1 MERQSIGDIIRKN
14 RSKQGLTQ
22 KELGEQ
28 LNVTDKAVSKW
39 ERNIARPD
47 INTIPK
53 LAQILEVPVA
63 ELLNLPNVENE
74 ESQIEDQEVTKSE
87 PEAAA
92 MTEAEYL
99 YYEKRRRE
107 HLTLLIVQAI
117 GAIFGVIA
125 VVTDDHTLLEMLAGF
140 LVMPL
145 ACAGFLR
152 FFVRTFQVVRMKLG
166 QRIYDEAGN
175 YYVVPRNGLGVVGC
189 FVAFGLF
196 TCVLTGVAHIEYA
209 AEIIMLI
216 LGIIEVF
223 LLYTDIKI
231 VRTAGCGKASLNI
244 VIVFTA
250 VIVVLSAIVAIM
262 WFSAKDDIEVNAD
275 VPETVAPTEF
285 QPLYVTDFSQVASE
299 FEYIREKAGKYVLT
313 KENEDR
319 ESNYEIVIPSS
330 LKAAYFLTERNA
342 AKKYYDFG
350 TGTYVNNAILVVG
363 HYNVNIANTSPRDE
377 WVISVFPNFVIDS
390 NGEPA
395 YDTTSEYCEYLQTSS
410 LEDVYT
416 WMCKEYEGM
425 TIVPLDGSV
434 G

>member
-1 MERQSIGDIIRKN
+1 MERQSIGDIIREN

-63 ELLNLPNVENE
+63 ELLNLPDTANE
-74 ESQIEDQEVTKSE
+74 ESQMNNQSVPQDE
-87 PEAAA
+87 PEEAT

-99 YYEKRRRE
+99 HFEKRRRE
-107 HLTLLIVQAI
+107 HLTLLIVQVI
-117 GAIFGVIA
+117 GAILGVVA
-125 VVTDDHTLLEMLAGF
+125 VVTDDNTLLEMLAGL

-145 ACAGFLR
+145 ACAGLLR
-152 FFVRTFQVVRMKLG
+152 LIVRTFQIVRMNFG
-166 QRIYDEAGN
+166 QRFYDSDGN
-175 YYVVPRNGLGVVGC
+175 YYVVPRNGLGAIASFAAVGLLISAIT
-189 FVAFGLF
+189 AFAQVGHTLDIAAPMMGL
-196 TCVLTGVAHIEYA
+196 IE
-209 AEIIMLI
+209 I
-216 LGIIEVF
+216 F
-223 LLYTDIKI
+223 LLYRDIKI
-231 VRTAGCGKASLNI
+231 VRTAGCCGASINV
-244 VIVFTA
+244 VIVFA
-250 VIVVLSAIVAIM
+250 VIMLVLSGIVAFL
-262 WFSAKDDIEVNAD
+262 WFSADDAVDANED
-275 VPETVAPTEF
+275 VPETAVPTEY
-285 QPLYVTDFSQVASE
+285 QPLNATDFAQIASE
-299 FEYIREKAGKYVLT
+299 FEYVREKAGKYVLAE
-313 KENEDR
+313 ENEDR

-330 LKAAYFLTERNA
+330 LKAAYFLSGANSEN
-342 AKKYYDFG
+342 KYYDFG

-377 WVISVFPNFVIDS
+377 WVISVFPNFVIDAD
-390 NGEPA
+390 GEPS
-395 YDTTSEYCEYLQTSS
+395 YDETSEYCEFLQANS

>member
-1 MERQSIGDIIRKN
+1 MERQSIGDIIREN

-87 PEAAA
+87 TEAAA
-92 MTEAEYL
+92 MTEAEYQH
-99 YYEKRRRE
+99 YEKRRRE
-107 HLTLLIVQAI
+107 NLTLLIVQAI
-117 GAIFGVIA
+117 GAILGVIA
-125 VVTDDHTLLEMLAGF
+125 VITDDHTLLEMLAGF

-166 QRIYDEAGN
+166 QRIYDEVGN

-196 TCVLTGVAHIEYA
+196 TCVLTELAPVKHTTDILVVMMGLIE
-209 AEIIMLI
+209 I
-216 LGIIEVF
+216 F
-223 LLYTDIKI
+223 LLYRDIKI
-231 VRTAGCGKASLNI
+231 VCTAGCGGASINV
-244 VIVFTA
+244 VIVFA
-250 VIVVLSAIVAIM
+250 VIMLVLSGIVAFL
-262 WFSAKDDIEVNAD
+262 WFSADDAVDANED
-275 VPETVAPTEF
+275 VPETAVPTEY
-285 QPLYVTDFSQVASE
+285 QPLNATDFAQIASE
-299 FEYIREKAGKYVLT
+299 FEYVREKAGKYVLAE
-313 KENEDR
+313 ENEDR

-330 LKAAYFLTERNA
+330 LKAAYFMTETNA

-377 WVISVFPNFVIDS
+377 WVICVFPNFIINTD
-390 NGEPA
+390 GKPT
-395 YDTTSEYCEYLQTSS
+395 YDEASEYCEYLQANS

-425 TIVPLDGSV
+425 MLSLLDVPLD
-434 G
+434 

>member
-1 MERQSIGDIIRKN
+1 MERQSIGDIIREN

-53 LAQILEVPVA
+53 LAQILGIPA
-63 ELLNLPNVENE
+63 TELLNLPDTATE
-74 ESQIEDQEVTKSE
+74 ESQMNDQSVPQDE
-87 PEAAA
+87 PEKAT

-99 YYEKRRRE
+99 YFEKRRRE
-107 HLTLLIVQAI
+107 HLTLLIVQVI
-117 GAIFGVIA
+117 GAILGVVA
-125 VVTDDHTLLEMLAGF
+125 VVTDDNTLLEMLAGF

-152 FFVRTFQVVRMKLG
+152 FFARTFQIVRMKLG
-166 QRIYDEAGN
+166 HKIYDETGN

-196 TCVLTGVAHIEYA
+196 TCVLTELSPVKYA
-209 AEIIMLI
+209 TDILVVMMGLVEI
-216 LGIIEVF
+216 F
-223 LLYTDIKI
+223 LLYRDIKI
-231 VRTAGCGKASLNI
+231 VRTAGCGGASINV
-244 VIVFTA
+244 VIVFA
-250 VIVVLSAIVAIM
+250 VIMLVLSGIVAFL
-262 WFSAKDDIEVNAD
+262 WFSADDVVDANED
-275 VPETVAPTEF
+275 VPETVAPTEY
-285 QPLYVTDFSQVASE
+285 QLLYATDFLQVASE
-299 FEYIREKAGKYVLT
+299 LEHVRGEAHAYVLT
-313 KENEDR
+313 EENKAR

-330 LKAAYFLTERNA
+330 VKAAYFLSGVNSEE
-342 AKKYYDFG
+342 KYYDFG

-377 WVISVFPNFVIDS
+377 WVISVFPNFVIDA
-390 NGEPA
+390 NGKPS
-395 YDTTSEYCEYLQTSS
+395 YDETSEYCEYLQANS

-425 TIVPLDGSV
+425 TIVPLDGSI